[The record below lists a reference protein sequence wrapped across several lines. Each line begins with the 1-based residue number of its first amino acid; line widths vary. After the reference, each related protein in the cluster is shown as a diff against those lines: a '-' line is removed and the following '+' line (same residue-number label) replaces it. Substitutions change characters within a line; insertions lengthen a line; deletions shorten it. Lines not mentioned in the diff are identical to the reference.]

1 MEIHYGQI
9 AETVVRRNCQSIT
22 QFASLIDVNRRSV
35 YNWFKQKDLSPAII
49 YKIGVAINHDFSV
62 EMPKLFS
69 AEDFKENKSLSP
81 AESKVEVAWKD
92 KYLDLLDDYTVLLT
106 KADLNSADES
116 SPDK

>member
-22 QFASLIDVNRRSV
+22 QFASLINVNRRSV

-49 YKIGVAINHDFSV
+49 YKIGVTINHDFSI
-62 EMPKLFS
+62 EMPELFT
-69 AEDFKENKSLSP
+69 AEDFSEKNSLSP
-81 AESKVEVAWKD
+81 VEIQVETAWKD

-106 KADLNSADES
+106 KADLNSADD
-116 SPDK
+116 SPSDK